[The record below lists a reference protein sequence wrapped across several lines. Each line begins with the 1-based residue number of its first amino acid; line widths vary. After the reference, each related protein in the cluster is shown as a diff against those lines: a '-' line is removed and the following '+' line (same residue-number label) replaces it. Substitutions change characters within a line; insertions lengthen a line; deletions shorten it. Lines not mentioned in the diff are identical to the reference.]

1 MLANLAGGR
10 KIYYAH
16 QLRSIDEQLAWT
28 ENVDGYSKLFI
39 RNLRNE
45 ETTEVQ
51 NGLFN
56 NNNSGVIEDVK
67 LSAPDGKKFGII
79 ITTPVSPSDMYLIDS
94 DGDGNIND
102 YKAVRISHSLIG
114 NIPQNVMV
122 KPELIK
128 YNSFDG
134 LEISAYLYKP
144 NTADSGRDKDTK
156 WGAILSIYG
165 GLTAQERPLYDYAG
179 FYQYLANNGIAIM
192 VPVFW
197 AVQDAAKASRK

>member
-67 LSAPDGKKFGII
+67 LSAPDGKKFGIM
-79 ITTPVSPSDMYLIDS
+79 ITTPVSPSDIYVIDS
-94 DGDGNIND
+94 DGNGNINYD
-102 YKAVRISHSLIG
+102 KAVRISHSLIG
-114 NIPQNVMV
+114 NTP
-122 KPELIK
+122 KC
-128 YNSFDG
+128 
-134 LEISAYLYKP
+134 
-144 NTADSGRDKDTK
+144 
-156 WGAILSIYG
+156 YG
-165 GLTAQERPLYDYAG
+165 
-179 FYQYLANNGIAIM
+179 
-192 VPVFW
+192 
-197 AVQDAAKASRK
+197 KA